1 MEGLLPLS
9 DMNSP
14 HRLFHIGSDGV
25 LGGVEI
31 ELVEGGRDK
40 TAGLSDVMMNLGL
53 VEHDHM

>member
-14 HRLFHIGSDGV
+14 HSFSTIGSDGV

-40 TAGLSDVMMNLGL
+40 TARLSDVMMNLGL